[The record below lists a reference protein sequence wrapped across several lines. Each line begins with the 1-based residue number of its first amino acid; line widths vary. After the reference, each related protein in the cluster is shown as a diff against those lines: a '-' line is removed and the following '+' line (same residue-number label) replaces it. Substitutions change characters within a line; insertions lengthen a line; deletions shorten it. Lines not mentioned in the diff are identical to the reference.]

1 MTGVIQTLDTAL
13 YSRLSTYGPGTAFYG
28 TRVYDSIAPQTTVLP
43 YVVFQLTA
51 GGDTNQAQKR
61 IMDVEYRVEC
71 VSDTHMGARTGAGHI
86 EDALRLEPLALTGW
100 AHIATTQEQLYSLVD
115 NIGGKLY
122 HRRGAFYRIRMS
134 K

>member
-1 MTGVIQTLDTAL
+1 MTGVLQIMDTAL
-13 YSRLSTYGPGTAFYG
+13 YTRLTTYAAGTAFYG
-28 TRVYDSIAPQTTVLP
+28 VRVYDSVAPQTATFP
-43 YVVFQLTA
+43 YVMFQLTA
-51 GGDTNQAQKR
+51 GGETNQAQKR
-61 IMDVEYRVEC
+61 VIDVEYRVEC
-71 VSDTHMGARTGAGHI
+71 VSDTHAGARTGAGHI
-86 EDALRLEPLALTGW
+86 EDALRLAPLALTGW